1 VSDCPALYTNALLE
15 LFCCCC
21 VFLLLACL
29 LIFALYFS
37 SNRGFLLIQAHI
49 SRAKLPISD
58 YINDTRTV
66 LDQIPRLLAAMQYVS
81 LDDSAAS
88 GSFDLM
94 CMYSKVRQI
103 LATRSNVSILFQ
115 MHFIIRSCTVM
126 IGWLLFVADC
136 C

>member
-1 VSDCPALYTNALLE
+1 
-15 LFCCCC
+15 
-21 VFLLLACL
+21 
-29 LIFALYFS
+29 
-37 SNRGFLLIQAHI
+37 LLIQAHI

-58 YINDTRTV
+58 YTNDTRTV

-103 LATRSNVSILFQ
+103 LATRSNVSKLFE
-115 MHFIIRSCTVM
+115 MRFIIRSCRV
-126 IGWLLFVADC
+126 I
-136 C
+136 